1 MWSGSENTLKP
12 EKLIKNIFFFKKR
25 YLKDYQELPNWCKLA
40 LMKCYYYISDFE
52 KSLEIIKEID
62 LINQKHINKIKIIL
76 FFVFIKFRKIFK

>member
-1 MWSGSENTLKP
+1 
-12 EKLIKNIFFFKKR
+12 
-25 YLKDYQELPNWCKLA
+25 
-40 LMKCYYYISDFE
+40 MKCYYYISDFE